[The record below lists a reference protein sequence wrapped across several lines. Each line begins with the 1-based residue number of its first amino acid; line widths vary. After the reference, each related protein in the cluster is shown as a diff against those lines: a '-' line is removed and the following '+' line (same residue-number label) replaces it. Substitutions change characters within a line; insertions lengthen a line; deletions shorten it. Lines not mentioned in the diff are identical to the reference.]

1 MLKEKK
7 DGLRQFGQK
16 LYSMRKGRRMT
27 QIQLADELGVDY
39 RQISRYETGE
49 AEMGAMLYD
58 KILDVC
64 GQKPQ
69 GETAD
74 LLQVFGNLTPENK
87 TQLIGLAKMMERAQ
101 KN

>member
-16 LYSMRKGRRMT
+16 LYFMRKGRRMT

-58 KILDVC
+58 KILDVR

-69 GETAD
+69 GEAAD

-87 TQLIGLAKMMERAQ
+87 TQLIGLAKMMEIAQ